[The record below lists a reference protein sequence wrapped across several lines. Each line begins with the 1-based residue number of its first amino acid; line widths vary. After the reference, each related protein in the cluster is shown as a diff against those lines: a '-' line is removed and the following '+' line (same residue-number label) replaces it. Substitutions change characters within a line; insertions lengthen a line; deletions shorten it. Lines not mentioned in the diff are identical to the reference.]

1 MKKVFQLTVQFKS
14 ISTDM
19 YFEDKE
25 TAENTAE
32 FLKKML
38 IDKPNEELK
47 IKATI
52 HEVISKESASE
63 YIKKGLWLS
72 LFGNKN

>member
-1 MKKVFQLTVQFKS
+1 MKKVFQLSVQFKN
-14 ISTDM
+14 ISTDL

-32 FLKKML
+32 FLKTML

-47 IKATI
+47 IKASI
-52 HEVISKESASE
+52 HEVLSKESAAE
-63 YIKKGLWLS
+63 YIKKGLLLS

>member
-1 MKKVFQLTVQFKS
+1 L
-14 ISTDM
+14 

-32 FLKKML
+32 FLKTML
-38 IDKPNEELK
+38 IDKPNEKLK
-47 IKATI
+47 IKASI
-52 HEVISKESASE
+52 HEVLSKESAAE
-63 YIKKGLWLS
+63 YIKKKGLLLS